1 MRTFPTSRSLFAL
14 VLGSILACG
23 GCATGKLPE
32 SQLNMA
38 DIYDGSSTVQAAQSE
53 ASRRTTLDGGDSLGL
68 YTREAA
74 TEIATR
80 FPRVPNPTLVMYV
93 FPHLA
98 LDMPIPG
105 YVTTFPTWESAPY
118 ALPGETVRATDVISP

>member
-1 MRTFPTSRSLFAL
+1 MRAL
-14 VLGSILACG
+14 LLCVCLGLG
-23 GCATGKLPE
+23 GCITGRLPE

-38 DIYDGSSTVQAAQSE
+38 EIYDGTSQSQYAQSE
-53 ASRRTTLDGGDSLGL
+53 ASVRALRDGGEDLSA
-68 YTREAA
+68 YTRDAA
-74 TEIATR
+74 TEISTR

-98 LDMPIPG
+98 RDLPVPG

-118 ALPGETVRATDVISP
+118 ALPGETVRATDEILP

>member
-1 MRTFPTSRSLFAL
+1 MRRHRCAQGTRRDRVRCPTTIANQVPRSAL
-14 VLGSILACG
+14 DHPASL
-23 GCATGKLPE
+23 
-32 SQLNMA
+32 
-38 DIYDGSSTVQAAQSE
+38 QAAQSD
-53 ASRRTTLDGGDSLGL
+53 ASNRIVRDGGDSLAL

-98 LDMPIPG
+98 RDMPIPG

-118 ALPGETVRATDVISP
+118 ALPGETVRATDVIHP

>member
-1 MRTFPTSRSLFAL
+1 MRAIFISTAVVALF
-14 VLGSILACG
+14 C
-23 GCATGKLPE
+23 GCATGSLPE

-38 DIYDGSSTVQAAQSE
+38 DIYDGSGTVQTAQSD
-53 ASRRTTLDGGDSLGL
+53 ASNRIVRDGGDSLGL

-98 LDMPIPG
+98 RDMPVPG
-105 YVTTFPTWESAPY
+105 YVTTFPSWESAPY
-118 ALPGETVRATDVISP
+118 ALPGETVRATDLIHP